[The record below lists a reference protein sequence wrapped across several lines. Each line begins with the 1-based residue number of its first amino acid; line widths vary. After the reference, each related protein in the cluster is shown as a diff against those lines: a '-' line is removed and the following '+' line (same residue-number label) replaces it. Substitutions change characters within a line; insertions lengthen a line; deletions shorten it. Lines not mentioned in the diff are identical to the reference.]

1 MTHGKLKQRGL
12 PVRGQEILIET
23 SFHLLFQIEH
33 VIFVLLLLLLQ
44 ALLVF
49 TLEFLQHG

>member
-1 MTHGKLKQRGL
+1 MTHRKLKQRGL
-12 PVRGQEILIET
+12 PVRGQEILIEPLLH
-23 SFHLLFQIEH
+23 FLFQLVH

-49 TLEFLQHG
+49 TFEFLQHG